1 MLSLIVH
8 AVLGVAV
15 VWFIVGSNRAIFG
28 RPATGPQVSG
38 LELALYAIGISS
50 IGFGWYHNV
59 RFVME
64 YTNGA
69 FLNNPLWGDGSWA
82 QYIALMFDNPASSS
96 ASADFTIANVLILP
110 VITIVDGMRR
120 GIRRPWLFFV
130 ASLFTSFTF
139 AWAFYLITA
148 ERERRHR
155 QANAPA
161 AAFSPV

>member
-15 VWFIVGSNRAIFG
+15 IWFIVTSNSAIFG
-28 RPATGPQVSG
+28 RPHSGPRASKV
-38 LELALYAIGISS
+38 EVALYAIGISS

-59 RFVME
+59 TFVME
-64 YTNGA
+64 YTDGA

-82 QYIALMFDNPASSS
+82 QYLALMFDNPASSS
-96 ASADFTIANVLILP
+96 AGADFTMANVLILP
-110 VITIVDGMRR
+110 IITIVDGTRR

-155 QANAPA
+155 MASAPA
-161 AAFSPV
+161 DPVSAA